1 MIERTSHNS
10 GVSPAATLTQRA
22 ASTKT
27 LCHTPFG
34 DVMVNEL
41 STPNLAGLL
50 SGGRPAARRA
60 LAVAQPT
67 VVASAA
73 QAATAATTMKAAVAA
88 STAQTAASAATTA
101 QTAAI
106 AASTVAASTAQT
118 EAATDATQSAD
129 SSSAPTAESV
139 FGPNPWVTNP
149 TGTAPDGSSYG
160 YNPMYFASAATA
172 AKVAQMVGGKVV
184 TSNQFTSADGP
195 FQQQQPNQMVQLA
208 NGTLINPGLV
218 AGFYTHGYPQSY
230 IDFLVQNEIQGT

>member
-10 GVSPAATLTQRA
+10 GVSPAAAPTQRA

-50 SGGRPAARRA
+50 SGSRPAARRA

-67 VVASAA
+67 VAAPAA
-73 QAATAATTMKAAVAA
+73 QAATAAVTMKAAVAA
-88 STAQTAASAATTA
+88 TTA
-101 QTAAI
+101 QTA
-106 AASTVAASTAQT
+106 SSVATAPSTAQT
-118 EAATDATQSAD
+118 EAATDATQPAD

-139 FGPNPWVTNP
+139 FGPTPWATNP
-149 TGTAPDGSSYG
+149 TGMAPDGSSYG

-230 IDFLVQNEIQGT
+230 IDFLV

>member
-41 STPNLAGLL
+41 STPNLAGLF
-50 SGGRPAARRA
+50 SGGRSVATRA
-60 LAVAQPT
+60 LEAAQPT

-73 QAATAATTMKAAVAA
+73 QAATAAASTTQTAATVASTAQTVATAATVPSTVAA
-88 STAQTAASAATTA
+88 STAQTAA
-101 QTAAI
+101 
-106 AASTVAASTAQT
+106 
-118 EAATDATQSAD
+118 ATDATQADD

-139 FGPNPWVTNP
+139 FGPTPWVTNP

-184 TSNQFTSADGP
+184 TSNQFTSSDGP
-195 FQQQQPNQMVQLA
+195 FQQQQPNEMVQLA